1 MGGGGG
7 ASGQRPNY
15 VFYFESDIAKVF
27 PFRPTCSS
35 YDSERE
41 KSQKVSQRGPEKK
54 ESEQMWQA
62 WINSMGKL

>member
-1 MGGGGG
+1 MFNYQVVN
-7 ASGQRPNY
+7 AQNY